1 MKTALALGTVVAFLG
16 FGWYSSDQKIEQLEK
31 EQKIMHCQVTLYE
44 DYSSEWKDAELAHEC
59 INQLGFE
66 LRWNN

>member
-1 MKTALALGTVVAFLG
+1 VKTAAAVTCVVAVLG
-16 FGWYSSDQKIEQLEK
+16 FGWYSSDKKIERLQQ

-44 DYSSEWKDAELAHEC
+44 DYSSEWKDAELTHEC
-59 INQLGFE
+59 INQLGFK